1 MNYISIENVTKVWH
15 DKPVLKNVTFGIQA
29 GEKVALVAGNGQ
41 GKSTLLSIIMGKES
55 PNEGKAIVRKEI
67 KVGYLPQEPELVN
80 DVSVIDNILLEENEV
95 SRVVRRYE
103 QVLEMVEAGDSSE
116 EVMGYLE
123 NATEQMNLLNA
134 WDYES
139 KVKQVLSQLKIS
151 NFNQLAGSLSG
162 GQRKRVALAKVLLSQ
177 PDLLIM
183 DEPTNHLDLE
193 MIEWL
198 EGFLSQRDLT
208 LFLVTHDRYFL
219 DRVCNSIIEID
230 NASVYH
236 YKGNYAYYVQ
246 NKAEREANAASELEK
261 DKNLFRRELEWVRRM
276 PKARSTKS
284 KSRVESFNDL
294 EEKIRNQR
302 TQLEVKMTMRMERM
316 GSKILELH
324 HVGKSFGDLKIL
336 EDFSYVFKNKEKV
349 GIIGPNGVGKS
360 TLLNIIMGLEGL
372 DSGKVVLGDTV
383 KIGYFSQQGIKVDE
397 SKKVIDIVRDVA
409 DWIPMANGNK
419 LTASQMLLQFGFDYD
434 KQFDFVAKLS
444 GGERRR
450 LFLLTILMEAPN
462 FLILDEPTN
471 DLDIKTLTVLEEF
484 LESYEGCVMIVS
496 HDRFFMDKLVDHCFI
511 FEGKGCVRDFPGNY
525 SEYRDSVDFLEAQL
539 EAAKTSGTVANKN
552 YSDNNNSRVH
562 IKSSSKNN
570 TTETNGSTIS
580 SGSNKVNLIG
590 DPVNSNVAAVSE
602 LGELN
607 SNNLSKPSITR
618 KLSFKEKFEL
628 DTIEKELPH
637 LQERRSS
644 LEKQLSENDSDYES
658 ILSITQELSE
668 LNRKI
673 DEMEF
678 RWLELSEG

>member
-1 MNYISIENVTKVWH
+1 MNYLSIENLTKVWH

-41 GKSTLLSIIMGKES
+41 GKSTLLSIIMGQES
-55 PNEGKAIVRKEI
+55 PNEGKAIIRKEI
-67 KVGYLPQEPELVN
+67 KVGYLPQEPELLN
-80 DVSVIDNILLEENEV
+80 DLSVIDNILLEENEI
-95 SRVVRRYE
+95 SKVVRRYE
-103 QVLEMVEAGDSSE
+103 HVIEMVESGDSSE
-116 EVMGYLE
+116 EVMGFLE

-177 PDLLIM
+177 PDFLIM

-230 NASVYH
+230 NGTVYH

-294 EEKIRNQR
+294 EEKIRSQR

-324 HVGKSFGDLKIL
+324 HVGKAFEHLRVLD
-336 EDFSYVFKNKEKV
+336 DFSYVFKNKEKV

-360 TLLNIIMGLEGL
+360 TLLNIIMGSEPL

-383 KIGYFSQQGIKVDE
+383 KIGYYSQQGIKVDE
-397 SKKVIDIVRDVA
+397 SKKVIDVIRDVA

-434 KQFDFVAKLS
+434 KQFDFVNKLS

-471 DLDIKTLTVLEEF
+471 DLDIKTLTVLEDF
-484 LESYEGCVMIVS
+484 LESYEGCVIIVS

-511 FEGKGCVRDFPGNY
+511 FEGNGVVRDFPGNY
-525 SEYRDSVDFLEAQL
+525 TDYRDSVDFLEAQNEVKKSKGDASKVKGSENSVRGIEVNNDL
-539 EAAKTSGTVANKN
+539 QDRVFEDVQLNSVNGSV
-552 YSDNNNSRVH
+552 NNSGNIHTQLAVD
-562 IKSSSKNN
+562 
-570 TTETNGSTIS
+570 
-580 SGSNKVNLIG
+580 SGKPVSNQ
-590 DPVNSNVAAVSE
+590 
-602 LGELN
+602 
-607 SNNLSKPSITR
+607 R

-628 DTIEKELPH
+628 DTLEKELPQ

-644 LEKQLSENDSDYES
+644 LERSLNDADSDYEQ
-658 ILSITQELSE
+658 ILQITQEISE

-673 DEMEF
+673 DDMEF

>member
-1 MNYISIENVTKVWH
+1 MNYLSIENLTKVWH

-41 GKSTLLSIIMGKES
+41 GKSTLLSIIMGQES
-55 PNEGKAIVRKEI
+55 PNEGKAIIRKEI
-67 KVGYLPQEPELVN
+67 KVGYLPQEPELLN
-80 DVSVIDNILLEENEV
+80 DLSVIDNILLEENEI
-95 SRVVRRYE
+95 SKVVRRYE
-103 QVLEMVEAGDSSE
+103 HVIEMVESGDSSE
-116 EVMGYLE
+116 EVMGFLE

-177 PDLLIM
+177 PDFLIM

-230 NASVYH
+230 NGTVYH

-294 EEKIRNQR
+294 EDKIRNQR

-324 HVGKSFGDLKIL
+324 HVGKAFEHLRVLD
-336 EDFSYVFKNKEKV
+336 DFSYVFKNKEKV

-360 TLLNIIMGLEGL
+360 TLLNIIMGSEPL

-383 KIGYFSQQGIKVDE
+383 KIGYYSQQGIKVDE
-397 SKKVIDIVRDVA
+397 SKKVIDVIRDVA

-434 KQFDFVAKLS
+434 KQFDFVNKLS

-471 DLDIKTLTVLEEF
+471 DLDIKTLTVLEDF
-484 LESYEGCVMIVS
+484 LESYEGCVIIVS

-511 FEGKGCVRDFPGNY
+511 FEGNGVVRDFPGNY
-525 SEYRDSVDFLEAQL
+525 TDYRDSVDFLEAQNEVKKSKGDASKVKGSENSVRGIEVNNDL
-539 EAAKTSGTVANKN
+539 QDRVFEDVQLNSVNGSV
-552 YSDNNNSRVH
+552 NNSGNIHTQLAVD
-562 IKSSSKNN
+562 
-570 TTETNGSTIS
+570 
-580 SGSNKVNLIG
+580 SGKPVSNQ
-590 DPVNSNVAAVSE
+590 
-602 LGELN
+602 
-607 SNNLSKPSITR
+607 R

-628 DTIEKELPH
+628 DTLEKELPQ

-644 LEKQLSENDSDYES
+644 LEKSLNDADSDYEQ
-658 ILSITQELSE
+658 ILQITQEISE

-673 DEMEF
+673 DDMEF